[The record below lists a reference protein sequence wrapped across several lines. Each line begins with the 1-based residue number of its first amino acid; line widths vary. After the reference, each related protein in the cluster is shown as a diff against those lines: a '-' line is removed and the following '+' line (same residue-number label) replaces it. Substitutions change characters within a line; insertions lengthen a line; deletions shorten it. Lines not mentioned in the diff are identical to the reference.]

1 MKFSAEGTEQRGEAV
16 GRMGIADKV
25 ESLRRAVQYGLDH
38 GKKNMIVD
46 LDVLAVAL
54 DLTTLPDIPIL
65 KPPTVAELQ
74 VILDCPEK
82 PEIVVQADGS
92 IRAETYPPDE
102 AFRSP
107 EDRRWEALG
116 DIKEA
121 P

>member
-1 MKFSAEGTEQRGEAV
+1 MKFSAERAGEGEATRCL
-16 GRMGIADKV
+16 GTADI

-38 GKKNMIVD
+38 GKKNIVVD

-54 DLTTLPDIPIL
+54 NLTTLADIPIR

-74 VILDCPEK
+74 AILDCQEN
-82 PEIVVQADGS
+82 PEIVVQSDGS

-107 EDRRWEALG
+107 EDRRWEGL
-116 DIKEA
+116 
-121 P
+121 